1 MVRPLEILII
11 EDQCLGEVNNMVEGV
26 LADQKINI
34 SYALTLDQAKEK
46 LQERKYGLILLDNRM
61 PEKVEDAKITKIW
74 KDKQMGTII
83 LTEVNTGALDYHGYK
98 LIPDIQEQQ
107 PHALLIG
114 TSNCDS
120 DQYKGPRPEKY
131 LSHKGDGKSLRKYL
145 KLTH

>member
-74 KDKQMGTII
+74 KDKQM
-83 LTEVNTGALDYHGYK
+83 
-98 LIPDIQEQQ
+98 
-107 PHALLIG
+107 
-114 TSNCDS
+114 
-120 DQYKGPRPEKY
+120 
-131 LSHKGDGKSLRKYL
+131 
-145 KLTH
+145 